1 VCLENL
7 QGAMI
12 INLCIPGKKSID
24 PEKFLDNLNESLKLN
39 TCILIQLL
47 TSKFG
52 SSPLKYWDSGLKLK
66 LSTLAKEDKDSRIKQ
81 VRIIFN
87 CHLSL

>member
-1 VCLENL
+1 MV
-7 QGAMI
+7 I
-12 INLCIPGKKSID
+12 KLCFPGKKSID

-66 LSTLAKEDKDSRIKQ
+66 LATVAKEDKDSRIKQ
-81 VRIIFN
+81 VQFIFN